1 MSDFLCREKESRL
14 KKTYQI
20 DAQRAVKQLEEMA
33 ANDNPA
39 VQMVLPMAE
48 LLGWLRQGVGE
59 LIRQAGVQL
68 MGLVMEAE
76 VQERVGER
84 SQRQSDRT
92 ASRWGTEKGYC
103 VVMGQKV
110 PIRRPRVRSVDDKE
124 VRLGS
129 YELFHRGEPL
139 TETVWEKLMLGLS
152 TRRYGQ
158 AVREFTEA
166 YGLEKSAISEH
177 FIEASR
183 AKLQEMS
190 EQRLN
195 QIRLCALLIDA
206 TPFAGQQMVVAM
218 GITQDGRKKILG
230 LRQGATENATVVGE
244 LLGDLLTRG
253 LDFTQPRLYVLDG
266 GKALTTAVKKYA
278 GEGAPIQRCQVHKRR
293 NVLDHL
299 TEELKPA
306 IAKRLNTAYAME
318 DHTAAHTALKQLL
331 RELMDLN
338 PSAARSLE
346 EGMEET
352 LTMHRLHIPMQLR
365 KTLASTNVI
374 ESAFAIV
381 ERVCSNVK
389 RWHGGDQ
396 RERWVGS
403 GLLVA
408 QKQFR
413 RIQGHKQ
420 VPVLLRELENLMP
433 SKPTLAKRRRAS

>member
-1 MSDFLCREKESRL
+1 M
-14 KKTYQI
+14 KKPYQI
-20 DAQRAVKQLEEMA
+20 ESQRAVKQLEAMA
-33 ANDNPA
+33 ADGNPA

-48 LLGWLRQGVGE
+48 MVGWLRQGVGE
-59 LIRQAGVQL
+59 LIRQAGLRL
-68 MGLVMEAE
+68 MELLMQEE
-76 VQERVGER
+76 VRELVGER
-84 SQRQSDRT
+84 SQRQAERT
-92 ASRWGTEKGYC
+92 AHRWGSERGYC

-110 PIRRPRVRSVDDKE
+110 PVERPRVRSTDDQE

-129 YELFHRGEPL
+129 YEMFHRGEPL

-152 TRRYGQ
+152 TRKYGQ

-166 YGLEKSAISEH
+166 YGLEKSAVSEH

-183 AKLQEMS
+183 AKLQEMM
-190 EQRLN
+190 ERRLDKT
-195 QIRLCALLIDA
+195 RLCALLIDA
-206 TPFAGQQMVVAM
+206 TPFAGQQLVVAM
-218 GITQDGRKKILG
+218 GISQDGRKMILG

-244 LLGDLLTRG
+244 LLGDLVSRG
-253 LDFTQPRLYVLDG
+253 LNFSEPRLYILDG
-266 GKALTTAVKKYA
+266 GKALTAAVKKHA
-278 GEGAPIQRCQVHKRR
+278 GESAAIQRCQVHKRR

-299 TEELKPA
+299 TDEQKPVVA
-306 IAKRLNTAYAME
+306 QRLNAAYALE
-318 DHTAAHTALKQLL
+318 DHAAAKQALNTLH

-338 PSAARSLE
+338 PSAARSLG

-352 LTMHRLHIPMQLR
+352 LTVHRLHVPMQLR

-374 ESAFAIV
+374 ESAFSIV
-381 ERVCSNVK
+381 EQVCKNVK

-413 RIQGHKQ
+413 KVTGHKQ
-420 VPVLLRELENLMP
+420 IPALLRELEALVP
-433 SKPTLAKRRRAS
+433 QKSQLVKRRKAS

>member
-1 MSDFLCREKESRL
+1 M
-14 KKTYQI
+14 KKPYQI
-20 DAQRAVKQLEEMA
+20 ESQRAVKELEAMA
-33 ANDNPA
+33 ADGNPA

-48 LLGWLRQGVGE
+48 MVGWLRQGVGE
-59 LIRQAGVQL
+59 LIRQAGLRL
-68 MGLVMEAE
+68 MDLLMQEE
-76 VQERVGER
+76 VRELVGER
-84 SQRQSDRT
+84 SQRQAERT
-92 ASRWGTEKGYC
+92 ANRWGSERGYC

-110 PIRRPRVRSVDDKE
+110 PVERPRVRTTDDQE

-152 TRRYGQ
+152 TRKYGQ

-166 YGLEKSAISEH
+166 YGLEKSAVSEH

-183 AKLQEMS
+183 EKLKAMMER
-190 EQRLN
+190 RLDKT
-195 QIRLCALLIDA
+195 RLCALLIDA
-206 TPFAGQQMVVAM
+206 TPFEGQQMVAAL
-218 GITQDGRKKILG
+218 GIAQDGRKIFLG
-230 LRQGATENATVVGE
+230 IRQGATENATVVGE
-244 LLGDLLTRG
+244 LLGDLVSRG
-253 LDFTQPRLYVLDG
+253 LDFTEPRLYVLDG
-266 GKALTTAVKKYA
+266 GKALTAAVKKHA
-278 GEGAPIQRCQVHKRR
+278 GESAAIQRCQVHKRR

-299 TEELKPA
+299 TDEYKPA
-306 IAKRLNTAYAME
+306 VAKRLHAAYALE
-318 DHTAAHTALKQLL
+318 DYAAAKQALNALH

-338 PSAARSLE
+338 PSAARSLG

-352 LTMHRLHIPMQLR
+352 LAVHRLHVPMQLR

-374 ESAFAIV
+374 ESAFSIV
-381 ERVCSNVK
+381 EQVCKNVK

-413 RIQGHKQ
+413 KVTGHKHIQ
-420 VPVLLRELENLMP
+420 ALIRELEALGP
-433 SKPTLAKRRRAS
+433 PKSELVKRRKAS